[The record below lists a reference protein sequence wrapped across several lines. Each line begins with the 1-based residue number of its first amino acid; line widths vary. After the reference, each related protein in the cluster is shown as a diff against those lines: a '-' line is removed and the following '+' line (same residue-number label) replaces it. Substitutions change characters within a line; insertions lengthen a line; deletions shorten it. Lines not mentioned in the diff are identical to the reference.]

1 MQHNNLLF
9 YFNLFHLLFYIC
21 LNYYIMRNLFLAL
34 LLLFTAVN
42 VQSQTK
48 VVVIYAEYIL
58 AQLPEIKTVE
68 DGLKTYNTELQDE
81 LQNSIKKYE
90 ELIKDYQATNTTLPE
105 DEKVAKENEIIGMEN
120 DIQNYR
126 QKATVLMQLR
136 RNELTKPLYEKI
148 DGAMKQVIAEQKY
161 TQIINANANS
171 LAYADPEYDITDA
184 VLAKLGIKV
193 E

>member
-1 MQHNNLLF
+1 
-9 YFNLFHLLFYIC
+9 
-21 LNYYIMRNLFLAL
+21 MRNLFLAL
-34 LLLFTAVN
+34 LFLFSAVH
-42 VQSQTK
+42 VHSQTK
-48 VVVIYAEYIL
+48 VGVIDAEYIL